1 MEVYGLL
8 AVGGIYDLPV
18 IKQISWLLGQV
29 MNGIYHVMSAIGV
42 ESIGVSI
49 IIFTFIV
56 YIFLMPLTIKQ
67 QKFSK
72 MQSVMSPEIQ
82 KIQKKYANK
91 KDQASMLK
99 QQEEMNAVYDKY
111 GVKMSS
117 GCLPSLIQLLILFG
131 LYPVVWNVPRY
142 VTQVREAYMPLIDQ
156 IKSVSGYEKILE
168 DVASTTVSG
177 FSSYDLT
184 NPTSLAEIFY
194 KFQNSTWDALV
205 DKIPDIEGLVNS
217 TVSRVGEM
225 NNFLGI
231 DIGAHPWELL
241 QNALAAASIVG
252 IILAVLIPVLAGV
265 SQFVSVKLSQAGA
278 AGAALNDSDNP
289 MMSSMKTMTYTMP
302 MISVVFGF
310 TLPAGLGLYWI
321 ASAVVRSIQQV
332 IVNAHLKKQS
342 VEDIIAEN
350 QAKAKKQREKKGTS
364 AEEINRMATKSTR
377 NVGVNAKSGKGTS
390 DPSKEEKIRKAQELA
405 KNAKPGSL
413 TSKANLVSRYNS
425 GHKTEEPVPEITDEK
440 ADKAKGRKK
449 K

>member
-1 MEVYGLL
+1 MEIYGLL
-8 AVGGIYDLPV
+8 AVGGIYSLPV
-18 IKQISWLLGQV
+18 ISQISWLLGQV

-42 ESIGVSI
+42 DSIGVSI

-67 QKFSK
+67 QKFTK
-72 MQSVMSPEIQ
+72 MQSVMQPEIQ

-99 QQEEMNAVYDKY
+99 QQDEMNAVYEKY

-117 GCLPSLIQLLILFG
+117 GCLPSLMQLLILFG

-142 VTQVREAYMPLIDQ
+142 VTQVREAYMPLIDEIQ
-156 IKSVSGYEKILE
+156 SVSGYEKILE
-168 DVASTTVSG
+168 DVAGTAVAG
-177 FSSYDLT
+177 FSSYDLS
-184 NPTSLAEIFY
+184 NATSLAEIFY
-194 KFQNSTWDALV
+194 KFQNSTWNALV
-205 DKIPDIEGLVNS
+205 EQMPDLEGLVNS
-217 TVSRVGEM
+217 TVSRVSEM

-252 IILAVLIPVLAGV
+252 IILAILIPVLAGV
-265 SQFVSVKLSQAGA
+265 SQFVSVKLSQAGTSA
-278 AGAALNDSDNP
+278 SALNDSDNP

-302 MISVVFGF
+302 LISVVFGF

-350 QAKAKKQREKKGTS
+350 QAKAKKKREKKGTS

-377 NVGVNAKSGKGTS
+377 NVGVNSKSSGKET
-390 DPSKEEKIRKAQELA
+390 DPSKEEKIRQAHEMA

-413 TSKANLVSRYNS
+413 TAKANLVSRYNS
-425 GHKTEEPVPEITDEK
+425 GHKTEEPAPGIQEEKTDES
-440 ADKAKGRKK
+440 KGRKK